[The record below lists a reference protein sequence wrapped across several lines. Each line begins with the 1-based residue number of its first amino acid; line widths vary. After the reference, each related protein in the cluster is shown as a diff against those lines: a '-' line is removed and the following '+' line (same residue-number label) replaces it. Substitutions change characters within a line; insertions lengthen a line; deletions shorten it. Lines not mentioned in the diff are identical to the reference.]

1 MPAVHRSRG
10 ARRHRRAL
18 GTLHRTVAVM
28 AALFLIAEVAVVAV
42 STVRPGR
49 AQAAV
54 APPGAGF
61 TLNAS
66 DLKFILKQIKIAE
79 HHATTESGPGA
90 PLVGPGEFQIANPM
104 LPYGL
109 RTVDGS
115 ENNLQAGQGKFGAV
129 DQKFPRLTDPVFR
142 DAEPSDGTFGPP
154 GPTTYTSKRGAVI
167 DSQPRV
173 ISNLIVD
180 QTATNPAAI
189 EAAGN
194 PHRTFLGEPAQ
205 PCTSENPN
213 VPEGCTPAHETLF
226 IPNVTTDVGLSPP
239 YNSWF
244 TLFGQFFDHG
254 VDLTQKSGGTVFVP
268 LKSDDPLIAGPDH
281 IAGNGD
287 DLPEDRRFMV
297 LTRAKNQPGPD
308 NVLGTADDE
317 QNATNLDT
325 PWVDQSQTYTSHSAH
340 QVFLR
345 EYVNNAAGKPVANG
359 KMLRGDD
366 GGMATWAKVKSQAA
380 TLLGFKL
387 EDTDVGNVPLV
398 AADEYGRFLRGP
410 NGFPQV
416 VTPTGKVEG
425 NPAAPVA
432 LPADVKRIDH
442 AFLDDIAHHAV
453 PTGDHD
459 GDPRTPNIPLAP
471 DTGTAGAGT
480 TDDHNPATYDDEML
494 AAHFV
499 AGDSRVN
506 ENIGLTAVHQIF
518 HSEHNRLVDYIE
530 KLITD
535 QNIDVDEWKL
545 ADGAGGWNGERIFQA
560 ARFVTEMEYQHLVF
574 EEFARKIQPGIDPF
588 AAGEVSAQ
596 TDVDPAVKAEFA
608 HAVYRF
614 GHSMLTDTVSRKNEN
629 GSPNDLPLLDAF
641 LNPPAYK
648 DGGAAGEL
656 GPEAAAG
663 SIIMGMTDQVGNELD
678 EFVTETLRNNLLGLP
693 LDLPTLNMTRARET
707 GVPSLNVLR
716 KQLFKTTNDSSLKPY
731 TDWVDFGLSLKHQD
745 SVVNFMA
752 AYGQHPTIKDAD
764 TLEAKRA
771 AAQRIYINNPTL
783 DPSTPADAAA
793 FVNSTD
799 AWANTPDGKSITGL
813 DEVDL
818 WIGGLAESQ
827 NLFGGL
833 LGSTFNYVFEQQL
846 TDLQNGD
853 RFYYL
858 HRTPGLNLRIQLEGN
873 SFAELIMRNTNA
885 QSLKADVFG
894 TADCEFE
901 LKNLQGTIPGLI
913 TDDPA
918 SECDESK
925 VLIRM
930 ADGTIRYRQ
939 TNSEDPPGL
948 NAQSTFNGTL
958 NPDKVHGGVDNDTF
972 WGNEGN
978 DRIEGNDGAD
988 VALGGEGNDVITD
1001 SAGDDNLK
1009 GGDGND
1015 AIDAGPGL
1023 DLIQS
1028 GFGNDFVDGGL
1039 NSNETFAGEGNDFI
1053 LSGNGSDAVEGDG
1066 GDDWQE
1072 GGNGNDL
1079 LQADN
1084 AAAFFED
1091 LNAPGHDVLI
1101 GDGGDDD
1108 YDGEGGDDIM
1118 LAGPGTEKNAGLAGF
1133 DWVTHARDPQAAD
1146 ADMNLKLIEEVGG
1159 IVTTRDR
1166 YQFVEG
1172 LSGWKFDDSL
1182 KGNDVVPAPEHSLDA
1197 AGIARIAGLQDL
1209 LGAGVSS
1216 FGAGDIIL
1224 GGGGSDTMEGREAD
1238 DIIDGDKWLN
1248 VRLQAPDV
1256 STPATGDT
1264 KLFDSMTEIRADVF
1278 AGRIDPGDIKVI
1290 RTIETGTAGTDVDV
1304 AVFSGPRADYD
1315 ITPNVNSTRMTVVH
1329 ARGTALDGTD
1339 SVRNVERLVFADET
1353 VVVTPAA
1360 TLAPDRTFAAR
1371 AIGTT
1376 SPAQTVTLSNTG
1388 TAALSISATA
1398 LAGANAGD
1406 FAVSANACTA
1416 TLAVG
1421 ANCNISVTFTPTTTG
1436 TRTALLRVTN
1446 NAGGTPGSVQQI
1458 TLTGVGNAAPAPNSP
1473 ATGVPVLSDTTPQI
1487 GQTLTAN
1494 TAGIAD
1500 ANGLG
1505 AFSFQWQQTNQLG
1518 IGAFTNIAGAVNT
1531 SFTVPG
1537 GLAGLG
1543 AVGRRYRVVV
1553 SFTDGAGNA
1562 ESVTSAGSAQTTL
1575 FPNAT
1580 ALAPPAASLAPAL
1593 PGTGAPTGPAAPGG
1607 SAVAGTGTGTAALRA
1622 ARVTVS
1628 AGTGTAIT
1636 VSADVPRG
1644 ARVVRIRVFRLAGG
1658 PRAGRAAIRGQLVGT
1673 AFRATPKAKRY
1684 RFRLTEPQLR
1694 GLRPGRYLF
1703 EVRAGR
1709 SRSKLGP
1716 AATRSLTV
1724 TAGKA
1729 VGRR

>member
-1 MPAVHRSRG
+1 MPMVHRNRG
-10 ARRHRRAL
+10 VRRSHPWL
-18 GTLHRTVAVM
+18 GAVHRTVAVI
-28 AALFLIAEVAVVAV
+28 AAVFLIAELAVVTV
-42 STVRPGR
+42 STVKPGK

-66 DLKFILKQIKIAE
+66 DLKFILKQIKISE
-79 HHATTESGPGA
+79 HHAITETSPGE

-115 ENNLQAGQGKFGAV
+115 ENNLQPGQNTFGAV
-129 DQKFPRLTDPVFR
+129 DQKFPRLTDPVFK
-142 DAEPSDGTFGPP
+142 DAEDSNGTFGPP
-154 GPTTYTSKRGAVI
+154 GPTSYKQKTGSVV

-205 PCTSENPN
+205 PCESENPN

-268 LKSDDPLIAGPDH
+268 LKADDPLIDGPDH
-281 IAGNGD
+281 IAGNAD
-287 DLPEDRRFMV
+287 DLPPSRRFMV
-297 LTRAKNQPGPD
+297 LTRSKNQPGPD
-308 NVLGTADDE
+308 GVLGNADDE
-317 QNATNLDT
+317 QNATNIDT
-325 PWVDQSQTYTSHSAH
+325 PWVDQSQTYTSHSSH

-345 EYVNNAAGKPVANG
+345 EYENNAAGKPVANG
-359 KMLRGDD
+359 KMLRGAD
-366 GGMATWAKVKSQAA
+366 GGMATWTKVKAQAA
-380 TLLGFKL
+380 TLLGIRL
-387 EDTDVGNVPLV
+387 TDTDVANIPMV
-398 AADEYGRFLRGP
+398 AADQYGRFLRGP
-410 NGFPQV
+410 NGFPQL
-416 VTPTGKVEG
+416 VTASGTVEG

-432 LPADVKRIDH
+432 IPANAKRIDH

-453 PTGDHD
+453 PTGDRDANPATPNSDLDPDTDPGTGDD
-459 GDPRTPNIPLAP
+459 GDRT
-471 DTGTAGAGT
+471 
-480 TDDHNPATYDDEML
+480 TYDDEML
-494 AAHFV
+494 DAHFV

-506 ENIGLTAVHQIF
+506 ENIGLSAVHQIF
-518 HSEHNRLVDYIE
+518 HSEHNRLVGYIE
-530 KLITD
+530 QLITD
-535 QNIDVDEWKL
+535 QNIDVAEWRA

-596 TDVDPAVKAEFA
+596 TDVNPAIKAEFA

-614 GHSMLTDTVSRKNEN
+614 GHSMLTDTVSRTNED
-629 GSPNDLPLLDAF
+629 GSHNDLPLLDAF

-648 DGGAAGEL
+648 DGGSAGAL
-656 GPEAAAG
+656 TPEDAAG

-693 LDLPTLNMTRARET
+693 LDLPTLNMTRAREA
-707 GVPSLNVLR
+707 GVPSLNTLR
-716 KQLFKTTNDSSLKPY
+716 KQLFRTTNDSSLKPY
-731 TDWVDFGLSLKHQD
+731 TDWVDFGLSLKHQE

-752 AYGQHPTIKDAD
+752 AYGQHPTIKDAT
-764 TLEAKRA
+764 TLNGKRT
-771 AAQRIYINNPTL
+771 AAQRIYVNNPTL
-783 DPSTPADAAA
+783 DTNTPPDATE
-793 FVNSTD
+793 FVNSTG
-799 AWANTPDGKSITGL
+799 AWANTTDGKSITGL
-813 DEVDL
+813 DDVDL
-818 WIGGLAESQ
+818 WVGGLAESQ

-833 LGSTFNYVFEQQL
+833 LGSTFNYVFEQQM

-853 RFYYL
+853 RLYYL
-858 HRTPGLNLRIQLEGN
+858 HRTPGLNLRTQLEGN

-885 QSLKADVFG
+885 HSLKADVFG

-901 LKNLQGTIPGLI
+901 LANLQGTIPGLI
-913 TDDPA
+913 ADDPK
-918 SECDESK
+918 SECDESQ
-925 VLIRM
+925 VLVRM

-939 TNSEDPPGL
+939 TNSADPSGL
-948 NAQSTFNGTL
+948 NAQSTFNGTA
-958 NPDKVHGGVDNDTF
+958 NDDKVHGGVDNDTF
-972 WGNEGN
+972 WGNKGN

-988 VALGGEGNDVITD
+988 VALGGEGNDIITD

-1015 AIDAGPGL
+1015 AIDSGPGL

-1028 GFGNDFVDGGL
+1028 GFGKDFVDGGL
-1039 NSNETFAGEGNDFI
+1039 NANETFAGEGDDFV

-1197 AGIARIAGLQDL
+1197 AGIARITGLQDL
-1209 LGAGVSS
+1209 LGAGVTS
-1216 FGAGDIIL
+1216 FAGGDIIL
-1224 GGGGSDTMEGREAD
+1224 GGAGSDTIEGREAD

-1248 VRLQAPDV
+1248 VQLQVPDV

-1264 KLFDSMTEIRADVF
+1264 KLVDSMTEIRADVF
-1278 AGRIDPGDIKVI
+1278 AGRIDPGDIKII
-1290 RTIETGTAGTDVDV
+1290 RKIEPGAPGSDVDT

-1315 ITPNVNSTRMTVVH
+1315 ITPNINSTRMTIVH

-1339 SVRNVERLVFADET
+1339 SVRNVERLVFSDDT
-1353 VVVTPAA
+1353 VAVAA
-1360 TLAPDRTFAAR
+1360 LAPDRTFAAR
-1371 AIGTT
+1371 TVGTT
-1376 SPAQTVTLSNTG
+1376 SPAQTVTLSNNG
-1388 TAALSISATA
+1388 SVALNIAATA
-1398 LAGANAGD
+1398 LAGTNAGD
-1406 FAVSANACTA
+1406 YAVSANACGA
-1416 TLAVG
+1416 TLAAG
-1421 ANCNISVTFTPTTTG
+1421 ASCNISVTFTPTAAG
-1436 TRTALLRVTN
+1436 PRSAILRVTDDSN
-1446 NAGGTPGSVQQI
+1446 GTPGSTQEV

-1473 ATGVPVLSDTTPQI
+1473 ATGVPVLSDAAPQL
-1487 GQTLTAN
+1487 GQTLTAG

-1505 AFSFQWQQTNQLG
+1505 TFGFQWQQTNQTG
-1518 IGAFTNIAGAVNT
+1518 NGAFTDIAGATNA

-1562 ESVTSAGSAQTTL
+1562 ESVASAGSARTTL
-1575 FPNAT
+1575 LPNVANLVT
-1580 ALAPPAASLAPAL
+1580 PPVAPLAPAL
-1593 PGTGAPTGPAAPGG
+1593 PGAGTVAAPVPPAAG
-1607 SAVAGTGTGTAALRA
+1607 AVALRP

-1628 AGTGTAIT
+1628 AAGTAPIT
-1636 VSADVPRG
+1636 VTATVPAG
-1644 ARVVRIRVFRLAGG
+1644 ARTVRITVFRVNRGNTRVAAGKT
-1658 PRAGRAAIRGQLVGT
+1658 AGRKRIATVYRS
-1673 AFRATPKAKRY
+1673 TPKAKRY
-1684 RFRLTEPQLR
+1684 TFRLTEKALR
-1694 GLRPGRYLF
+1694 HLKPGRYQV
-1703 EVRAGR
+1703 EVRVGP
-1709 SRSKLGP
+1709 SRTKLGP
-1716 AATRSLTV
+1716 AMTRTV
-1724 TAGKA
+1724 TVSSTSGKLA
-1729 VGRR
+1729 H